1 MIKSPHDYLSQ
12 LPFYEHLTNQQ
23 KEQMESVSYVAQ
35 FKKGQIIHDQ
45 GSDCLGMIMLL
56 EGELRTFMISE
67 EGREITLYRL
77 EPEDV
82 DILSAACVVNQI
94 TFDTQM
100 VAVKDC
106 SLLVIP
112 AIHMSHWKEENR
124 YIRAYVYELA
134 TDRFSDVMWMIQQTL
149 FLRVDQ
155 RIAIYLLDEV
165 NKNHSLEVKTTQEEI
180 ALEINSAREV
190 VARMIKTMVKEGW
203 VKTKRGS
210 FTILDKK
217 ALQKIIQ

>member
-112 AIHMSHWKEENR
+112 AIHMSHWKEENI
-124 YIRAYVYELA
+124 YIRSYVYELA

>member
-77 EPEDV
+77 EHEDV

-112 AIHMSHWKEENR
+112 AIHMSHWKEENI
-124 YIRAYVYELA
+124 YIRSYVYELA

>member
-1 MIKSPHDYLSQ
+1 MKQTLQPYLSQ

-23 KEQMESVSYVAQ
+23 KEQMESVAYIAQ

-45 GSDCLGMIMLL
+45 GSDCLGMIMVL

-77 EPEDV
+77 DPEDV

-106 SLLVIP
+106 TLLVLP
-112 AIHMSHWKEENR
+112 AIHMSRWKEENV
-124 YIRAYVYELA
+124 YIRSYVYELA

-155 RIAIYLLDEV
+155 RIAIYLLDEA
-165 NKNHSLEVKTTQEEI
+165 NKTQSLEVKTTQEEI

-217 ALQKIIQ
+217 ALQDIIQ

>member
-112 AIHMSHWKEENR
+112 AIHMSHWKEENV
-124 YIRAYVYELA
+124 YIRSYVYELA

>member
-23 KEQMESVSYVAQ
+23 KEQMESVSYVVQ

-112 AIHMSHWKEENR
+112 AIHMSHWKEENI
-124 YIRAYVYELA
+124 YIRSYVYELA

>member
-112 AIHMSHWKEENR
+112 AIHMSHWKEENI
-124 YIRAYVYELA
+124 YIRSYVYELA

-190 VARMIKTMVKEGW
+190 VARMIKTMVREGW

-217 ALQKIIQ
+217 ALQQIIQ

>member
-100 VAVKDC
+100 VAVKV

-112 AIHMSHWKEENR
+112 AIHMSHWKEENI
-124 YIRAYVYELA
+124 YIRSYVYELA

-190 VARMIKTMVKEGW
+190 VTRMIKTMVKEGW